1 MAKEDKTALIQLP
14 TVYNCVV
21 CKAAESSSR
30 LSYYLNCD
38 LLFRLLIDL
47 LNH

>member
-1 MAKEDKTALIQLP
+1 MANVDKTALIQLP

-47 LNH
+47 LYH